1 MFTATVSN
9 WFLIGWI
16 SIVLGYVMNWIFE
29 GLNYIGLPN
38 IGLSII
44 IFTFVIK
51 ALLIPLSIRQQ
62 KYTKLSSIMQP
73 ELMEI
78 QAKYKGKTDAVSVQA
93 QQAET
98 REVYDKY
105 GTSPT
110 GGCIQTLIQLPILFA
125 LYQVIYH
132 LPGHITRLGNY
143 YRGVVDKL
151 MAIPGYETNEAFQAL
166 VKTTNLRNPDLTSN
180 LSLIDVM
187 YKFSS
192 DKWAQFLDIFKNADL
207 TQAYTD
213 VADKIRQ
220 ANYFLGI
227 DLSMRPTEQ
236 ITTVWWVVLIPIL
249 AGAFQYLSSW
259 MIQTPTTGQDD
270 KTGSMMKSMNIIFPL
285 VSVFF
290 CFMFEAGLGLY
301 WVASAAVQCLIQLI
315 VNSYINKTD
324 LNEMIA
330 KNVEKTNKK
339 RAKKGLPPR
348 KVTNSDLMIK
358 NLELQKQQLE
368 EQKKEIAEKAKE
380 SGAYYSGKSGAPK
393 GSLSE
398 KAGMVQVY
406 DERQKELKAKGGS
419 KK

>member
-16 SIVLGYVMNWIFE
+16 SVVLGYVMNWIFE

-38 IGLSII
+38 IGLAII

-51 ALLIPLSIRQQ
+51 ALMIPLSIRQQ
-62 KYTKLSSIMQP
+62 KYTKLSSVMQP
-73 ELMEI
+73 ELKQI
-78 QAKYKGKTDAVSVQA
+78 QEKYKGKTDAVSVQA
-93 QQAET
+93 MQAEN
-98 REVYDKY
+98 REIYDKY

-110 GGCIQTLIQLPILFA
+110 GGCVQMLIQMPILFA

-132 LPGHITRLGNY
+132 LPGHITRLGDY

-166 VKTTNLRNPDLTSN
+166 VKTTNLRKPDLTSN

-187 YKFSS
+187 YKFTSE
-192 DKWAQFLDIFKNADL
+192 KWTQFLDIFKNADL
-207 TQAYTD
+207 SQAYAD
-213 VADKIRQ
+213 VADKIHQ

-236 ITTVWWVVLIPIL
+236 ISTVWWVVLIPIL
-249 AGAFQYLSSW
+249 AGGFQYLSSW
-259 MIQTPTTGQDD
+259 MVQTPTTGQDD
-270 KTGSMMKSMNIIFPL
+270 KTGSVMKSMNIIFPL
-285 VSVFF
+285 MSVFF

-301 WVASAAVQCLIQLI
+301 WVASAAVQCLIQWI
-315 VNSYINKTD
+315 VNGYINKTD

-330 KNVEKTNKK
+330 KNVEKSNKK

-348 KVTNSDLMIK
+348 KVSDAQLSITS
-358 NLELQKQQLE
+358 LEQE
-368 EQKKEIAEKAKE
+368 KERQEAEKKAIADKAAE
-380 SGAYYSGKSGAPK
+380 SEAYYSSKSSAPQ
-393 GSLSE
+393 GSLSA
-398 KAGMVQVY
+398 KAGMVQAY